1 MNQSTMDIE
10 QPSSTFFESDV
21 SFQSDVI
28 ERLNRIENMVTTFA
42 SQSDLIQELIRKDLR
57 NNYNNTNNDQKQW
70 NDQRPMSFLMTTVKK
85 QDDDDMPISI
95 RISGRTYDIRDRIK
109 QYGAVWKGEFK
120 AWEVD
125 YTDDTYK
132 AIMMFL
138 QSLTNDIREESTV
151 V

>member
-57 NNYNNTNNDQKQW
+57 NSYNNTNNDQKQW

>member
-70 NDQRPMSFLMTTVKK
+70 NDQRPMSFLVTTVKK

-138 QSLTNDIREESTV
+138 QSLTNDIREESTMV
-151 V
+151 

>member
-21 SFQSDVI
+21 SFQNDVI

>member
-57 NNYNNTNNDQKQW
+57 NNYNNTNTDQKQW
-70 NDQRPMSFLMTTVKK
+70 NDQRPMSFLVTTVKK

-138 QSLTNDIREESTV
+138 QSLTNDIREDSTV

>member
-1 MNQSTMDIE
+1 
-10 QPSSTFFESDV
+10 
-21 SFQSDVI
+21 
-28 ERLNRIENMVTTFA
+28 
-42 SQSDLIQELIRKDLR
+42 
-57 NNYNNTNNDQKQW
+57 
-70 NDQRPMSFLMTTVKK
+70 MSFLVTTVKK
-85 QDDDDMPISI
+85 QDGDDMPISI

>member
-70 NDQRPMSFLMTTVKK
+70 NDQRPMSFLVTTVKK

>member
-57 NNYNNTNNDQKQW
+57 NNDNNTNTDQKQW
-70 NDQRPMSFLMTTVKK
+70 NDQRPMSFLVTTVKK

>member
-132 AIMMFL
+132 AIIMFL
-138 QSLTNDIREESTV
+138 QSLTNDIREESTMV
-151 V
+151 

>member
-21 SFQSDVI
+21 SFQNDVI

-70 NDQRPMSFLMTTVKK
+70 NDQRPMSFLVTTVKK

>member
-28 ERLNRIENMVTTFA
+28 ESLNRIENMVTTFA